1 MDHMIAQVVPVL
13 LAETLHLEYSGLVRR
28 LLQIVVTE
36 PQKSEGC
43 SVVQNVGC
51 LETFSIYWIGYH
63 LPVWS
68 LTVRLVVPTFSAS
81 PSTSDVF

>member
-1 MDHMIAQVVPVL
+1 MDHMIAHVVPVL
-13 LAETLHLEYSGLVRR
+13 LVETLHLEYSGLVRR
-28 LLQIVVTE
+28 ILPIVVTE
-36 PQKSEGC
+36 PLKSVGC

-63 LPVWS
+63 LHVWS
-68 LTVRLVVPTFSAS
+68 LTARLVVPTFFAS